1 MKNALTLNKTLNSLN
16 NTGLHTRTQPF
27 RENQQKLF
35 IATPF
40 HYVRFRALLS
50 DITNRQLHTD
60 KKTKV
65 RQMTRTLLLTGPQLT
80 AEAMAHAAAHGVR
93 VIPTTPYAPAD
104 ELTAIIAREQP
115 DAIIVRQG
123 KLTRD
128 MINASPALK
137 IIAKHGVGYDTID
150 IAAAAERGIPV
161 TIALGANAQS
171 VAEHALA
178 LMFSV
183 ARQTALLDARMR
195 DGHWDK
201 ATAVGIELSGKTLG
215 LVGLGAIGRILMELV
230 TPLRMTIKV
239 FDPYLS
245 NLPDL
250 PNVERAEDF
259 DALLASCDII
269 SLHCPLTE
277 QNRNLFGAAQFKRM
291 RPGSLLINT
300 ARGELIDT
308 EALVQALSTGQI
320 AGAGLD
326 TFNPEPPPTDSAL
339 WGLPTLVATPHVG
352 ANTAEAR
359 DRVGLLA
366 VQQIIDF
373 WDGCA
378 PEPRSVVNRH
388 LFAH

>member
-1 MKNALTLNKTLNSLN
+1 
-16 NTGLHTRTQPF
+16 
-27 RENQQKLF
+27 
-35 IATPF
+35 
-40 HYVRFRALLS
+40 
-50 DITNRQLHTD
+50 
-60 KKTKV
+60 
-65 RQMTRTLLLTGPQLT
+65 MTRTLLLTGPQLT

-93 VIPTTPYAPAD
+93 VIPTTPYLPAD

-123 KLTRD
+123 NLTRE
-128 MINASPALK
+128 MINASRALK

-150 IAAAAERGIPV
+150 IAAAAERNIPV

-183 ARQTALLDARMR
+183 ARQTALLDARLR

-201 ATAVGIELSGKTLG
+201 ATSVGIELCGKTLG

-230 TPLRMTIKV
+230 TPLRMTVKV
-239 FDPYLS
+239 YDPYLAH
-245 NLPDL
+245 LPDQ
-250 PNVERAEDF
+250 PNVERADDF
-259 DALLASCDII
+259 QTLLAGCDVI

-277 QNRNLFGAAQFKRM
+277 QNRNLFGAAQFAQM

-308 EALVQALSTGQI
+308 DALVHALSTRQI

-326 TFNPEPPPTDSAL
+326 TFNPEPPPADSAL

-352 ANTAEAR
+352 ANTHEAR
-359 DRVGLLA
+359 DRVGMLA
-366 VQQIIDF
+366 LQQILDV
-373 WDGCA
+373 WNGD
-378 PEPRSVVNRH
+378 PLEPRAVANRH
-388 LFAH
+388 LFAD